1 PLTPDGNLSTN
12 EKIRILLNTIYCV
25 DIYANSVEVTKLS
38 LLLKCLEGETEASI
52 EQQLKLFNE
61 KVLPD
66 IDENIKC
73 GNSLVD
79 MDYIQLFGK
88 EDIKKIK
95 PFHWEVGFPEI
106 LREGGFDVIIGNPPY
121 VMLQNLSTK
130 KIFSYALQ
138 KFSSARYKIDT
149 YQLFIEKAI
158 SLLKNSGV
166 LGLITPNTYLK
177 NIHSEPLRQFIL
189 ERTSILQIVL
199 FQHSV
204 FSQASVDTC
213 ISIFQKKV
221 SEKDHKFRVYISD
234 FPFSFKPVNKVKQ
247 SLFLKNKHFD
257 FDLLVS
263 NQDNNILKKISKLS
277 KSLETYCNA
286 YFGIQTFSREKYVSK
301 TKKNS
306 KYQPVI
312 DGENIEAYK
321 LKPVSEFVYFI
332 PSAIKSGGNEE
343 VYKKERICVRQIGF
357 YPIATLV
364 PANIFTLN
372 TVYNLYLKDASTLNL
387 KFLLGII
394 NSKLVKYFWKKK
406 NSDEKKQFPK
416 IKKEALL
423 SLPIP
428 VIDFQN
434 KVQKT
439 KHDTIVK
446 YVEEILSLYEEKN
459 QVQVPHVLSQLQQK
473 IDYYEKSINEIV
485 YEIYGLT
492 KEEIQIV
499 ETEF

>member
-1 PLTPDGNLSTN
+1 
-12 EKIRILLNTIYCV
+12 
-25 DIYANSVEVTKLS
+25 
-38 LLLKCLEGETEASI
+38 
-52 EQQLKLFNE
+52 
-61 KVLPD
+61 
-66 IDENIKC
+66 
-73 GNSLVD
+73 
-79 MDYIQLFGK
+79 M
-88 EDIKKIK
+88 
-95 PFHWEVGFPEI
+95 
-106 LREGGFDVIIGNPPY
+106 
-121 VMLQNLSTK
+121 
-130 KIFSYALQ
+130 Q
-138 KFSSARYKIDT
+138 KFSSVRYKINT

-158 SLLKNSGV
+158 SLLKNFGV

-204 FSQASVDTC
+204 FSQASVDAC

-221 SEKDHKFRVYISD
+221 SEKDHKFKVYASD
-234 FPFSFKPVNKVKQ
+234 SPFFFKLVNKIKQ

-277 KSLETYCNA
+277 KPLETYCNA

-321 LKPVSEFVYFI
+321 LKPACEFVYFI
-332 PSAIKSGGNEE
+332 PSAIKSGGKDE
-343 VYKKERICVRQIGF
+343 VYKKERMCVRQIGF

-372 TVYNLYLKDASTLNL
+372 TVYNLYLKDTCILNL

-406 NSDEKKQFPK
+406 ILMKKNNFLK
-416 IKKEALL
+416 LKKKLYCL
-423 SLPIP
+423 SP
-428 VIDFQN
+428 F
-434 KVQKT
+434 
-439 KHDTIVK
+439 
-446 YVEEILSLYEEKN
+446 LS
-459 QVQVPHVLSQLQQK
+459 
-473 IDYYEKSINEIV
+473 
-485 YEIYGLT
+485 
-492 KEEIQIV
+492 
-499 ETEF
+499 